1 MTLADKPRT
10 DPTEAL
16 TKFRWE
22 PQPKAAA
29 FVQEVVTYFLA
40 RLPAGAAFAD
50 RLHKEAGVRFID
62 MVDAIEVAPESDW
75 IAPARDAGWRSA
87 GPVHQIEI
95 RQGEDQKLQSTI
107 TYIGYSQPHG
117 IFPPL
122 LCYNS
127 KLDARGIDI
136 ILKVDSVVDFMTAH
150 GIAKFPPF
158 DGVDLFPSRYRECKV
173 FASTDGNFSLSVA
186 ERIGVTAIRGTFM
199 AGRSKEDYGTRMI
212 RTLDAFRTRPRSDR
226 LEGWGDFLRLGQILD
241 EAINYVGRDVA
252 CHLFFAAEREY
263 WQRRNRA
270 AQVQKAR
277 QDRLG
282 IGWAN
287 HDHHT
292 YRSSR
297 RHFHRLVALWE
308 KLGFECRERFYPG
321 IEAGWGAQ
329 VMEQPVCG
337 IVTFNDVDISPDEL
351 KTDFAHEPM
360 TERNSLGTV
369 GLWCA
374 LHGESV
380 LGAGMHHLE
389 CTFDFDAL
397 REQMQREVGIDMM
410 KPFSD
415 FPWLKQ
421 QFTQGERWDVEPQ
434 RIDRLVSQGLIGREQ
449 AEEFRRNGAIG
460 SHLENLER
468 NDGFKGFN
476 QTGVTEI
483 IHATDP
489 RRQ

>member
-10 DPTEAL
+10 GTDPAEAL
-16 TKFRWE
+16 TKYRWQ
-22 PQPKAAA
+22 PQPQAAA
-29 FVQEVVTYFLA
+29 FLGELMNDA
-40 RLPAGAAFAD
+40 LSRNPWLRGFAD
-50 RLHKEAGVRFID
+50 RLYRETGNRIGD
-62 MVDAIEVAPESDW
+62 MVRLWIISDTPGNRARLGRAGYQSSDVPGDGPVFVNRSGMFPDVMLADHPETDVGLKVESVADFAAAHDIDAQSWGAPGSPLRYLPAPKQNGLNVYACEKRGHHGWLVPGTFCALEAQQAGLESFRSRRRRFAIEEDGLDHAEKL
-75 IAPARDAGWRSA
+75 IDAA
-87 GPVHQIEI
+87 
-95 RQGEDQKLQSTI
+95 
-107 TYIGYSQPHG
+107 
-117 IFPPL
+117 
-122 LCYNS
+122 
-127 KLDARGIDI
+127 
-136 ILKVDSVVDFMTAH
+136 ILA
-150 GIAKFPPF
+150 
-158 DGVDLFPSRYRECKV
+158 
-173 FASTDGNFSLSVA
+173 
-186 ERIGVTAIRGTFM
+186 
-199 AGRSKEDYGTRMI
+199 
-212 RTLDAFRTRPRSDR
+212 
-226 LEGWGDFLRLGQILD
+226 
-241 EAINYVGRDVA
+241 VGRDMT
-252 CHLFFAAEREY
+252 CELFFAAEREY

-277 QDRLG
+277 QDKLG

-321 IEAGWGAQ
+321 VEAGWGAQ

-351 KTDFAHEPM
+351 MTDFAHEPM

-380 LGAGMHHLE
+380 LQAGMHHLE

-397 REQMQREVGIDMM
+397 REQMQREAGIDMM

-415 FPWLKQ
+415 FPYLKQ
-421 QFTQGERWDVEPQ
+421 QFTQGERWAVDPA
-434 RIDRLVSQGLIGREQ
+434 RIDRLLEQGLIGRDR
-449 AEEFRRNGAIG
+449 AEDFRRNGAIG

>member
-10 DPTEAL
+10 QADPTEAL

-22 PQPKAAA
+22 PQPAASR
-29 FVQEVVTYFLA
+29 FLA
-40 RLPAGAAFAD
+40 ELMKDALERNAWLRGFAD
-50 RLHKEAGVRFID
+50 RLYSQSGNRIGDLVRLWIISDTPENRSRLAEAGYAESDVPGDGPVFVNRSGMFPDVMLADHPEMDLGLKVESVADFAAVHGIDAEPWGQPGSPGRLVFIAKENGLN
-62 MVDAIEVAPESDW
+62 VYAIEK
-75 IAPARDAGWRSA
+75 RGHHGW
-87 GPVHQIEI
+87 
-95 RQGEDQKLQSTI
+95 TI
-107 TYIGYSQPHG
+107 PKQY
-117 IFPPL
+117 
-122 LCYNS
+122 
-127 KLDARGIDI
+127 
-136 ILKVDSVVDFMTAH
+136 
-150 GIAKFPPF
+150 
-158 DGVDLFPSRYRECKV
+158 PSLEQQQQV
-173 FASTDGNFSLSVA
+173 L
-186 ERIGVTAIRGTFM
+186 ER
-199 AGRSKEDYGTRMI
+199 
-212 RTLDAFRTRPRSDR
+212 FRTRRRRFASDE
-226 LEGWGDFLRLGQILD
+226 EGYDHTEKLID
-241 EAINYVGRDVA
+241 AAIAGVGRDLA
-252 CHLFFAAEREY
+252 CELFFAAEREY

-270 AQVQKAR
+270 AQYQKAR
-277 QDRLG
+277 QDALG

-292 YRSSR
+292 YRNSR
-297 RHFHRLVALWE
+297 TTFHRLVRLWE

-321 IEAGWGAQ
+321 VEAGWGAQ

-351 KTDFAHEPM
+351 MTDFAHEPM
-360 TERNSLGTV
+360 TERNKLGTV

-380 LGAGMHHLE
+380 LAAGMHHLE

-397 REQMQREVGIDMM
+397 GEQMQREAGIGVM

-415 FPWLKQ
+415 FPYLKQ
-421 QFTQGERWDVEPQ
+421 QFTQGERWEVEGA
-434 RIDRLVSQGLIGREQ
+434 RIDKLLSQGLIGREQ
-449 AEEFRRNGAIG
+449 AEEFRKNGAIG